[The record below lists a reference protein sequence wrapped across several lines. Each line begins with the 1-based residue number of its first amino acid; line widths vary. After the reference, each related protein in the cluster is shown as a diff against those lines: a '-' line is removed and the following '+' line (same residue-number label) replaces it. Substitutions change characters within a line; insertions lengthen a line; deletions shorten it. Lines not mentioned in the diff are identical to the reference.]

1 MAKRGPTD
9 TDRTTP
15 PADGDVEVVNAA
27 GERKTASLPK
37 RMLAGARD
45 LVSMTDEQ
53 GDPALQTWTDELADD
68 PGDQTL
74 VVGNGDV
81 AVPDQAPANTLAT
94 WRSQYRAN
102 NTRIAEQAHR
112 HTAQRV
118 ELDEQARRRVLD
130 ISHLFALTAIG
141 NEADAALASDGWAVV
156 PQRLIDAF
164 ATEVAGWQQDR
175 GAGS

>member
-1 MAKRGPTD
+1 MGNRTPTPGAKGT
-9 TDRTTP
+9 TTP

-45 LVSMTDEQ
+45 LVSMTDEV
-53 GDPALQTWTDELADD
+53 PTWQRGELDDDADR
-68 PGDQTL
+68 TL

-81 AVPDQAPANTLAT
+81 AIPDQPPSNTLLT
-94 WRSQYRAN
+94 YRSQYRAN

-164 ATEVAGWQQDR
+164 AAEVAGWQTDR
-175 GAGS
+175 EVGG